1 MCNEFDASRLV
12 RRRGGNADRRSCVRT
27 AGRPLRDDDS
37 EARTLRNQLHVAFLV
52 AGRNFDTVP
61 ESASDVAFYAT
72 IPSYQAVIA
81 REGVD
86 GVAALAAVG
95 TAEAVSRMLQTHL
108 DAGATD
114 VVPTVLRNN
123 PVERQEL
130 WQVAAGL

>member
-1 MCNEFDASRLV
+1 MPAGWSVDVEGTRIVV
-12 RRRGGNADRRSCVRT
+12 RVS
-27 AGRPLRDDDS
+27 GRPDDRFEMTIQ
-37 EARTLRNQLHVAFLV
+37 EARTLRDQLHVAFLV

-61 ESASDVAFYAT
+61 ESASDVAFYVT
-72 IPSYQAVIA
+72 IPSYQAVIG

-86 GVAALAAVG
+86 GVADLAAVG